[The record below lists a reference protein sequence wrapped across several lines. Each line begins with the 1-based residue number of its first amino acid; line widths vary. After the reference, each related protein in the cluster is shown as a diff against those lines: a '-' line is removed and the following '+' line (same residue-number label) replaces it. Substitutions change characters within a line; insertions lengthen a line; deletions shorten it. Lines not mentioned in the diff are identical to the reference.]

1 MTSPVSL
8 NTSSSATSVPESK
21 TRDIAGAARQFEAL
35 LISQLLKSSCDAA
48 TLIGGEPGAADTTAV
63 EMAQEHFANALAEQ
77 GGLGLARMI
86 TTTMAARAGSS

>member
-1 MTSPVSL
+1 MTSSVTI
-8 NTSSSATSVPESK
+8 NTPSSTTAIPESK

-35 LISQLLKSSCDAA
+35 LISQLLKTSCDAA
-48 TLIGGEPGAADTTAV
+48 TLTGGEPGAADCTAV

-86 TTTMAARAGSS
+86 TQTMADRAGG